1 MLRFSAALVLSAAFG
16 LGWALSPAAADVIF
30 ENKGLYKK
38 ETWDVQKYYDDLDDP
53 TDAPGVI
60 TSGKDPE
67 EPSGP
72 ALDFESQP
80 NPLEDV
86 ED

>member
-16 LGWALSPAAADVIF
+16 LAWPLSPAADDVIL

-60 TSGKDPE
+60 TSGKDPK